1 MQMEKIR
8 KVKIDGKIMSI
19 RNYLKK
25 YFPDKIIVSIQIG
38 DKIYKIQKQLELE

>member
-1 MQMEKIR
+1 MEKIR
-8 KVKIDGKIMSI
+8 KVNVDGKIMNI

-38 DKIYKIQKQLELE
+38 DKIYKILNELNLE